1 MHWWRA
7 SRSFDRV
14 NEPRP
19 LSDAPLG
26 DVKVVF
32 ADVDGTITSQ
42 GKLES
47 NALRAL
53 ELLRMAGVEV
63 VLVSGRSS
71 AWAECW
77 ARQWPIRGAI
87 AENGALWYAWEK
99 GVLKKRYAQPEALRR
114 RHRAQLMRLFKS
126 LKSVVPRAALATD
139 AFSAEVDL
147 PIDYN
152 EDKHLGLAAAA
163 AIEAHFRRGGAHAVR
178 SSVHVNVWLGGFDKR
193 KTAERFLVHE
203 LKMSRAAVLRE
214 CVFVGDSLN
223 DAPMFGGFALSV
235 GVRNVL
241 DVWPQLEHTPRYVTR
256 KSEGHGFRELADAI
270 VEARR

>member
-1 MHWWRA
+1 M
-7 SRSFDRV
+7 

-19 LSDAPLG
+19 LTDAPLA
-26 DVKVVF
+26 DVKVLF
-32 ADVDGTITSQ
+32 ADVDGTITTQ

-47 NALRAL
+47 HCLRAL
-53 ELLRMAGVEV
+53 ELLQTAGVDV

-87 AENGALWYAWEK
+87 AENGALWYAWDR
-99 GVLKKRYAQPEALRR
+99 GTLKKRYAQPEALRR
-114 RHRAQLMRLFKS
+114 QHRAQLSRLLKS
-126 LKSVVPRAALATD
+126 LKRVVPRAGPATD

-152 EDKHLGLAAAA
+152 EEKHLGLAAAA
-163 AIEAHFRRGGAHAVR
+163 AIEAHFRAGGARAVR

-193 KTAERFLVHE
+193 KTAERFLVQE
-203 LKMSRAAVLRE
+203 LRMSRAAVLRE

-223 DAPMFGGFALSV
+223 DAPMFAGFPLSV

-241 DVWPQLEHTPRYVTR
+241 DVWPQLEHVPRYVT
-256 KSEGHGFRELADAI
+256 KKAEGHGFRELADAI
-270 VEARR
+270 VGARR